1 MVSYTQNELL
11 SITDFTKSI
20 SKILGNLK
28 EHSLEK
34 VGILKNNKL
43 EAVVISTQEYERL
56 KEIEELM
63 NNIEHKELKINT
75 ERTAQMGDNV
85 WFAQTFLNQGF
96 LDEKNE
102 EINSAVEWFQ
112 KSYQQGKETGESAIT
127 NLAADKYNE
136 LIDIIQNTA
145 SSDLDRPSSAP

>member
-56 KEIEELM
+56 KELEELM
-63 NNIEHKELKINT
+63 NTIEHKEIYNIVQNRIN
-75 ERTAQMGDNV
+75 
-85 WFAQTFLNQGF
+85 
-96 LDEKNE
+96 
-102 EINSAVEWFQ
+102 IS
-112 KSYQQGKETGESAIT
+112 KSDYISMEDMAKKF
-127 NLAADKYNE
+127 N
-136 LIDIIQNTA
+136 IDT
-145 SSDLDRPSSAP
+145 SSL